1 MTSPIDQS
9 GAGLALAETAAALY
23 ARGWMEGTAGNISV
37 RLPGGE
43 TALITASG
51 RSKGSL
57 TSDDVVEVRISDA
70 GRVHA
75 DAPRPSA
82 ETTIHAALYR
92 LSVDHNAVVHAHPP
106 YATAIAVLAARRGA
120 GTVEFTELEIIK
132 GLGLPDPSK
141 VVVPVF
147 DNHADV
153 PRIAADVTE
162 RLTQDAPPVM
172 LIGNHGATTWGPTL
186 DVARN
191 RMECLE
197 AMCQLTL
204 LLDRP

>member
-1 MTSPIDQS
+1 MT
-9 GAGLALAETAAALY
+9 ALAETSAALY
-23 ARGWMEGTAGNISV
+23 ARGWLEGTAGNLSV
-37 RLPGGE
+37 RLPGGD

-51 RSKGSL
+51 RSKGAL
-57 TSDDVVEVRISDA
+57 TDADMVEVRVDDA
-70 GRVHA
+70 SRVHEG
-75 DAPRPSA
+75 APRPSA

-92 LSVDHNAVVHAHPP
+92 LSPDCNAIVHAHPP
-106 YATAIAVLAARRGA
+106 YATAVAILAARRGA
-120 GTVEFTELEIIK
+120 GTVEFADLEIIK
-132 GLGLPDPSK
+132 GLGLADPSK

-147 DNHADV
+147 DNHAHV
-153 PRIAADVTE
+153 PRIAEDVAE
-162 RLTQDAPPVM
+162 RIAEDGPPVM

-204 LLDRP
+204 LIDRL